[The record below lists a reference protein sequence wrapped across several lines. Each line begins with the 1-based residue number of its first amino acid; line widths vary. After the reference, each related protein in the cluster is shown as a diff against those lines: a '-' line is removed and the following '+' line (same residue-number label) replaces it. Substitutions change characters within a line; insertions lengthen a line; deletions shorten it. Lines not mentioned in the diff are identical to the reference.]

1 MPPFLFRSIYAVEEG
16 LQPEVDQLE
25 HLEGDE
31 VRTPAEAGDCN
42 RARDGAHRKE
52 EKGEMMYPR
61 HVYCSPGPY
70 QKTTSHPTWGCKS
83 VESEEELAEALAS
96 GKWFESIAEAC
107 DAAGEAAY
115 PRLRGRMRSIAL
127 RKRRTYA
134 LPSDEAPPSR
144 GEIEQQARK
153 LGIRYNAR
161 TADKVLLARISEV
174 MRGNGVHE
182 EAIR

>member
-1 MPPFLFRSIYAVEEG
+1 
-16 LQPEVDQLE
+16 
-25 HLEGDE
+25 
-31 VRTPAEAGDCN
+31 
-42 RARDGAHRKE
+42 
-52 EKGEMMYPR
+52 MMYPIQ
-61 HVYCSPGPY
+61 VYCSPGPY

-83 VESEEELAEALAS
+83 VESEEEMAEALAS

-134 LPSDEAPPSR
+134 LPSDDAPPSR